1 MNELLVKLDFNVGDI
16 FDDEFSV
23 EINEIIRRA
32 VLDEFEKQVRVTTI
46 EVYDKHKLDVSDAVL
61 KKYIAEHAA
70 FEASIQS

>member
-23 EINEIIRRA
+23 EINEMIRRA

>member
-16 FDDEFSV
+16 FNDAFSV

-61 KKYIAEHAA
+61 EKYIAEHAA